1 MILPRPQD
9 AIHKTHVYR
18 LLMEII
24 DSRHLARSL
33 YVKGGTCAALAGWL
47 DRFSLDLDF
56 DVAPRAKA
64 AIIKEELTALAG
76 RLGFTVKEQKGLF
89 FVLGYTSRPGERS
102 SIKISVFTE
111 RVRANQYAPVYLT
124 DIRRYAMCQT
134 RDTMVANKLVA
145 PLDRYDCY
153 GTIAGRDIY
162 DIHYFLT
169 HAYRYRP
176 EIITERRKRTV
187 SAYLQQ
193 LIDFIER
200 HVTERVIAED
210 LNYLLPLSKFQSIR
224 RTLKEET
231 LMLLRDSRERLPET
245 TRDS

>member
-9 AIHKTHVYR
+9 AIHKTHLYR

-24 DSRHLARSL
+24 DSRHLARFL
-33 YVKGGTCAALAGWL
+33 YFKGGTCAALAGWL

-56 DVAPRAKA
+56 DVAPRVKA

-76 RLGFTVKEQKGLF
+76 RLGFTVKQQKDLF
-89 FVLGYTSRPGERS
+89 FVFGYTSRPRERN

-134 RDTMVANKLVA
+134 RDTMVANKLIA
-145 PLDRYDCY
+145 PLDRYDRY

-162 DIHYFLT
+162 DIHYFLS
-169 HAYRYRP
+169 HGYPYRP
-176 EIITERRKRTV
+176 EVIVERRRVKV
-187 SAYLQQ
+187 QEYIAQ
-193 LIDFIER
+193 LVDFID
-200 HVTERVIAED
+200 HKVTQRLIAED
-210 LNYLLPLSKFQSIR
+210 LNYLLPLKKFQAIR
-224 RTLKEET
+224 KTLKEET
-231 LMLLRDSRERLPET
+231 ILLLRDSQK
-245 TRDS
+245 